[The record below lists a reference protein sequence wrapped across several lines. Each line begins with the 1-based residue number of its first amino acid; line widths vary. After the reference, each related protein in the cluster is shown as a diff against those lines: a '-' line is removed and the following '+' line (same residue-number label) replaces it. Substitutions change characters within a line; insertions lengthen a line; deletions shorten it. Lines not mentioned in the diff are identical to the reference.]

1 MEGCDIFAL
10 VLAILLCIDLI
21 PNAIFDLRYYGW
33 ALYLAWIARVENLV
47 VSIFIMIGSC
57 RPFTAGSYRVFM
69 VLLIFSDLIAIL
81 NLIVITQKFEFN
93 WPKLIDIFIITPLII
108 CCGFIAKKRANA
120 PIVAPIVGY
129 GTPMV
134 VQNAPYPNNYQP
146 GYIQPSVPVN
156 TYQPPS

>member
-1 MEGCDIFAL
+1 MEGCDILAL
-10 VLAILLCIDLI
+10 VLAILLCIDLV
-21 PNAIFDLRYYGW
+21 PNAIFDSDYIGQVP
-33 ALYLAWIARVENLV
+33 YLAWVERVENLIV
-47 VSIFIMIGSC
+47 AIFIMIGAC
-57 RPFTAGSYRVFM
+57 RPLTAGIYRACM
-69 VLLIFSDLIAIL
+69 ILLIFSDLIAIL